1 MHHYELENQNI
12 FWGAPFPDS
21 SPIAEETPP
30 PQTPLH
36 SLGAIVTSTPHA
48 FLARSPHFL
57 FYNSITAD
65 SDGQL
70 ANNKVK

>member
-30 PQTPLH
+30 PQTPLPRRH
-36 SLGAIVTSTPHA
+36 CHLHPSRLP
-48 FLARSPHFL
+48 RSPHFL

>member
-21 SPIAEETPP
+21 SPIAEETPS
-30 PQTPLH
+30 PQTPLRRRH
-36 SLGAIVTSTPHA
+36 CHLHPRA